1 MTLSWALSNMRPD
14 FYNILLLDINMPLM
28 NGFEL
33 YDKIKKI
40 DSQVKVCFTSAF
52 DVNYNTLREKF
63 PSLNIEYLI
72 QKDIIRKPIEISELI
87 KRIELELL
95 T

>member
-1 MTLSWALSNMRPD
+1 MRPD

-33 YDKIKKI
+33 YDKIKKV